1 MNNDNLLRGNPA
13 TQFTSD
19 DNGNGRS
26 AVENGRKSGE
36 SRRRK
41 ANLRKAMQEALEGKY
56 KGKNGEEL
64 TGEEILI
71 KSILANLSDPKGRNW
86 AQAAKIAMLLAG
98 ADKSDDEKALIKAEA
113 KIAKQNAEKN
123 DNGGDGVEIV
133 WGKIE

>member
-1 MNNDNLLRGNPA
+1 
-13 TQFTSD
+13 
-19 DNGNGRS
+19 
-26 AVENGRKSGE
+26 
-36 SRRRK
+36 
-41 ANLRKAMQEALEGKY
+41 MQEALEGKY

-86 AQAAKIAMLLAG
+86 AQAAKIAMLLTG